1 MNPRLANRRARA
13 VLLVCCGLIGVFLAF
28 FAARNAFAAYYLG
41 LDTRRGYQRAVALEP
56 HNPRNWYLLGR
67 SYLFDLE
74 QPDPVQAVSALRK
87 SVELDPYSA
96 EAMLDLAIAYDS
108 EGDTSQARAALL
120 SAQRVYPLSAD
131 VAWSFGN
138 FLLRQGEQ
146 DAAFTQLHKA
156 LELDPKRAVEGFTRA
171 MQMQPDANVVLDKV
185 VPANP
190 ECYLPILR
198 ILSGAGEMDT
208 AQLVWNRLVGLH
220 QKVSLRDAVP
230 FFDALIH
237 ERRPD
242 EAARRWPEAVAIMDN
257 RPPTDPSGSL
267 VWDGGFESGF
277 GGGGFSW
284 QFTPAS

>member
-1 MNPRLANRRARA
+1 MNLPLPRRRSRALLLALSCAFA
-13 VLLVCCGLIGVFLAF
+13 LLVGLLGI
-28 FAARNAFAAYYLG
+28 RNALAAHFLG
-41 LDTRRGYQRAVALEP
+41 LDTRDGYERAVRLEP
-56 HNPRNWYLLGR
+56 RNPRNWYLLGR

-156 LELDPKRAVEGFTRA
+156 LELDPKRAVEG
-171 MQMQPDANVVLDKV
+171 
-185 VPANP
+185 
-190 ECYLPILR
+190 
-198 ILSGAGEMDT
+198 
-208 AQLVWNRLVGLH
+208 
-220 QKVSLRDAVP
+220 
-230 FFDALIH
+230 
-237 ERRPD
+237 
-242 EAARRWPEAVAIMDN
+242 
-257 RPPTDPSGSL
+257 
-267 VWDGGFESGF
+267 
-277 GGGGFSW
+277 
-284 QFTPAS
+284 